1 MGSAR
6 GPMTFQSSARA
17 YKYRAHLACIARRIS
32 MCARRNVRI
41 AANPATHISG
51 DDENCRRVPNNF
63 KLLEF
68 YSCASFFKLL
78 FQFL

>member
-1 MGSAR
+1 MRNGKASASR
-6 GPMTFQSSARA
+6 LSFADHKAEVGE
-17 YKYRAHLACIARRIS
+17 KY
-32 MCARRNVRI
+32 
-41 AANPATHISG
+41 G
-51 DDENCRRVPNNF
+51 RVPNNF